1 MFQNASVKT
10 KMVVILVLI
19 SAVPLLIS
27 IGVNFYSTV
36 ERGIAQLE
44 LVSQQRVKVIDSNIT
59 GLFEENR
66 NGIKALANNAAT
78 LRYLADPAANAA
90 DMDASLTRTNDIF
103 KDANPTHITDTNG
116 QQLLRSDHKE
126 PVNTA
131 TRAYFKDAMAG
142 KESISDIVV
151 SKATGRFISVI
162 AVPVFNEQKQ
172 VVGMVQRDY
181 DLGVL
186 ADFVKAAADEHTSVL
201 IIDRQGKLLAHS
213 DRTVEKEEDRRDENE
228 FSFVKD
234 ALAGK
239 SGTTEVTLLDGND
252 YYVSYD
258 QNPITGW
265 VIATATPHSYVI
277 RTGVESA
284 IPTVILGII
293 LVAAAGVL
301 AYFLAGKATEPL
313 IRMGNAAEE
322 IAGGNLA
329 IKKLSV
335 DSGDE
340 IGRMATAFNHMTD
353 RLSSVLRG
361 AKNSAESVASASE
374 HLTENSEQTSQAS
387 NLVADSIMQ
396 VAEGTVKQKEAVT
409 EAIEVVGDMERQ
421 LEILSDNS
429 KTITEASQSA
439 HHAATEGAE
448 KVEQAVGNMGKLET
462 TVKESESIIRALGE
476 QSKQIGEIVDT
487 ISGIAEQTN
496 LLALNAAIEAARAGE
511 HGRGFA
517 VVAEEVRKLAEQSG
531 SATENITSI
540 ITEIQKRTQDAVVS
554 MQAGTEMTVGSVRSV
569 NEAGG
574 AFREIVAQI
583 TQLMERITY
592 STEAIKATNEGS
604 KRITASIQSIEK
616 VAASLADETQTVSA
630 ATEEQTASV
639 HEVASAS
646 KHLSEMASELQAA
659 VETFKLN

>member
-36 ERGIAQLE
+36 NRGIEQLQA
-44 LVSQQRVKVIDSNIT
+44 VSQQRVKVIDSNIT

-66 NGIKALANNAAT
+66 NGIKALAGNAAT
-78 LRYLADPAANAA
+78 IRYLENPTADAA
-90 DMDASLTRTNDIF
+90 DVDASLTRTNDIF

-116 QQLLRSDHKE
+116 QQLLRSDHKD

-162 AVPVFNEQKQ
+162 AGPVFNEQKQ

-181 DLGVL
+181 DLGVI
-186 ADFVKAAADEHTSVL
+186 ADFVKAAADEHTRVF
-201 IIDRQGKLLAHS
+201 IIDSHGKDLADS
-213 DRTVEKEEDRRDENE
+213 EVKIEKEEDRTD
-228 FSFVKD
+228 SSGYAFVKD
-234 ALAGK
+234 ALAGN
-239 SGTTEVTLLDGND
+239 SGTTEVTFKDGNT

-258 QNPITGW
+258 RNDTTGW
-265 VIATATPHSYVI
+265 IIATATPRSYVVWAGI
-277 RTGVESA
+277 ESA

-293 LVAAAGVL
+293 LVAAAGAL
-301 AYFLAGKATEPL
+301 AYFMAGAATKPL
-313 IRMGNAAEE
+313 IRMGSTAEE

-329 IKKLSV
+329 IPKLDV

-340 IGRMATAFNHMTD
+340 IGRMAAAFNHMTD
-353 RLSSVLRG
+353 RLSTVLRS

-374 HLTENSEQTSQAS
+374 HLTENAAQTSQAS

-396 VAEGTVKQKEAVT
+396 VAEGTVKQKEAVM
-409 EAIEVVGDMERQ
+409 EAIEVVEDMDRQ
-421 LEILSDNS
+421 LTILSDNS
-429 KTITEASQSA
+429 KTITESSQSA
-439 HHAATEGAE
+439 HNAATEGAE

-462 TVKESESIIRALGE
+462 TVKETESIIRALGE

-531 SATENITSI
+531 SATENITNI
-540 ITEIQKRTQDAVVS
+540 ITEIQKRTQEAVVS
-554 MQAGTEMTVGSVRSV
+554 MQAGTEMTISSVQSV
-569 NEAGG
+569 NEAGS
-574 AFREIVAQI
+574 AFRAIVAQI
-583 TQLMERITY
+583 TQLMERIAY
-592 STEAIKATNEGS
+592 SAEAIKATNDGS
-604 KRITASIQSIEK
+604 KRITSSIQSIEK

-646 KHLSEMASELQAA
+646 KHLSEMASELQTA